1 MSILKE
7 PTLDEIKRYNKN
19 ELGVTLLDGEI
30 VRILAICEANKK
42 AKAQG
47 KNEEKRL
54 ITEKSLKIGISI
66 DKIIG
71 ATGLS
76 KSEF

>member
-1 MSILKE
+1 MTIYSKIEINGKE
-7 PTLDEIKRYNKN
+7 EEK
-19 ELGVTLLDGEI
+19 
-30 VRILAICEANKK
+30 ANKK